1 MKIWSHTLVRN
12 EEKYIWYAVMSVI
25 DYMDK
30 MLIWD
35 TGSDDATVDIIK
47 ELKKRNPDKI
57 DFRQVGKV
65 DTHGVTKLREEM
77 LKVTKADWF
86 FILDGDEV
94 WWEYSIRELTEKIKK
109 DTNKM
114 ESIVSRFVNVV
125 GDIYHYQDEKA
136 GQYKIDNKKGNL
148 TIRAMRR
155 NIPGLTVNMPY
166 PLEGYFDS
174 KGKSVQERPA
184 VKRIHLDTPAY
195 LHFTHLTR
203 SESRQKDTKVP
214 ARTTKLKHEL
224 GIPFPLDHYYPE
236 SFFKPRPDV
245 VPCVWSRMGRDFYLK
260 SLAYDLPRKA
270 KRRLT
275 EGFPDD

>member
-224 GIPFPLDHYYPE
+224 GIPFPLDYYYPE
-236 SFFKPRPDV
+236 SFFKPRPDI
-245 VPCVWSRMGRDFYLK
+245 VPCVLSRMGRDFYLK

-270 KRRLT
+270 KRKLT